1 MPSDKYEIMSGS
13 KLTVRESQV
22 AVFVHKGK
30 IADIFQP
37 GQYTL
42 STNNLPVLSGLR
54 ALLYQGRDV
63 VVKSDVYFV
72 NTKQFTNLKWGT
84 KNPITMRDADF
95 GMVRVGAFGTYSMRV
110 FDAERF
116 LKELFGTN
124 STFTV
129 ADINDHLKS
138 LLVSQMADTVAESKI
153 PMLDMAA
160 NLQEFSAMCRT
171 NITEKFREYGLD
183 ITSFTIE
190 NISLPQEVEKVLD
203 ERTSLGILG
212 DKMGTYTQKKAA
224 DALGDAARNT
234 GTLAAKGDYI
244 TYVDGDDFLHP
255 VCVESLYGLIE
266 RYRADLAVCTMKT
279 FQEKPDE
286 VIRQT
291 TGQTACFER
300 EKALEHMLYQRLF
313 DTSACGKLYRTEDAR
328 GQLFPVG
335 RLFEDL
341 ATVYRFLWRAERTA
355 WESDAL
361 YGYRTRGDSIMNQRF
376 REGRFDELTAI
387 DELCDFVR
395 ENCPSVQRAA
405 DCRRFSC
412 LCQTLL
418 AIPPEDARYRGRAEA
433 IFAELCR
440 LRWRVLSDPRARMKN
455 RGAAALTLLGERG
468 FRRCAAARG

>member
-1 MPSDKYEIMSGS
+1 M
-13 KLTVRESQV
+13 
-22 AVFVHKGK
+22 
-30 IADIFQP
+30 
-37 GQYTL
+37 
-42 STNNLPVLSGLR
+42 
-54 ALLYQGRDV
+54 
-63 VVKSDVYFV
+63 
-72 NTKQFTNLKWGT
+72 
-84 KNPITMRDADF
+84 
-95 GMVRVGAFGTYSMRV
+95 
-110 FDAERF
+110 
-116 LKELFGTN
+116 
-124 STFTV
+124 
-129 ADINDHLKS
+129 
-138 LLVSQMADTVAESKI
+138 
-153 PMLDMAA
+153 
-160 NLQEFSAMCRT
+160 
-171 NITEKFREYGLD
+171 
-183 ITSFTIE
+183 
-190 NISLPQEVEKVLD
+190 
-203 ERTSLGILG
+203 
-212 DKMGTYTQKKAA
+212 
-224 DALGDAARNT
+224 
-234 GTLAAKGDYI
+234 
-244 TYVDGDDFLHP
+244 
-255 VCVESLYGLIE
+255 ESLYGLIE

-376 REGRFDELTAI
+376 HEGRFDELTAI

-395 ENCPSVQRAA
+395 ENCPSVQRAGG
-405 DCRRFSC
+405 
-412 LCQTLL
+412 L
-418 AIPPEDARYRGRAEA
+418 PPVQLSVPDPAGDSAGGRAVSRSAEA

>member
-1 MPSDKYEIMSGS
+1 MTKPLIS
-13 KLTVRESQV
+13 
-22 AVFVHKGK
+22 
-30 IADIFQP
+30 
-37 GQYTL
+37 
-42 STNNLPVLSGLR
+42 
-54 ALLYQGRDV
+54 V
-63 VVKSDVYFV
+63 VVPLYRVEAEMPLCVDSVLAQTYDRLDVILVDDGSPDGCGRLAEDYAR
-72 NTKQFTNLKWGT
+72 
-84 KNPITMRDADF
+84 RDAR
-95 GMVRVGAFGTYSMRV
+95 VRA
-110 FDAERF
+110 
-116 LKELFGTN
+116 
-124 STFTV
+124 
-129 ADINDHLKS
+129 IH
-138 LLVSQMADTVAESKI
+138 
-153 PMLDMAA
+153 
-160 NLQEFSAMCRT
+160 
-171 NITEKFREYGLD
+171 RENGGL
-183 ITSFTIE
+183 S
-190 NISLPQEVEKVLD
+190 
-203 ERTSLGILG
+203 
-212 DKMGTYTQKKAA
+212 
-224 DALGDAARNT
+224 AARNT

-291 TGQTACFER
+291 TGQTACFQR

-376 REGRFDELTAI
+376 HEGRFDELTAI

>member
-1 MPSDKYEIMSGS
+1 
-13 KLTVRESQV
+13 
-22 AVFVHKGK
+22 
-30 IADIFQP
+30 
-37 GQYTL
+37 
-42 STNNLPVLSGLR
+42 
-54 ALLYQGRDV
+54 
-63 VVKSDVYFV
+63 
-72 NTKQFTNLKWGT
+72 
-84 KNPITMRDADF
+84 
-95 GMVRVGAFGTYSMRV
+95 
-110 FDAERF
+110 
-116 LKELFGTN
+116 
-124 STFTV
+124 
-129 ADINDHLKS
+129 
-138 LLVSQMADTVAESKI
+138 
-153 PMLDMAA
+153 
-160 NLQEFSAMCRT
+160 
-171 NITEKFREYGLD
+171 
-183 ITSFTIE
+183 
-190 NISLPQEVEKVLD
+190 
-203 ERTSLGILG
+203 
-212 DKMGTYTQKKAA
+212 
-224 DALGDAARNT
+224 
-234 GTLAAKGDYI
+234 
-244 TYVDGDDFLHP
+244 
-255 VCVESLYGLIE
+255 
-266 RYRADLAVCTMKT
+266 MKT

-328 GQLFPVG
+328 GQLFPAG

-376 REGRFDELTAI
+376 HEGRFDELTAI

-395 ENCPSVQRAA
+395 KNCPSVQRAA